1 MITKGDIV
9 NGALNWIRISGITVE
24 PNGDDVSISLQILD
38 DCMGE
43 LDLDIGY
50 YQPESYGQSLAS
62 DDSGLTTNF
71 AGPVKKIVAKSL
83 AVLYGKQ
90 GDPSLLQLAAEGER
104 SLERMTVEVAPAQYP
119 ETLPMGSGTEWPVL
133 DNHFYNVPVRG
144 DAQRVTFEQ
153 VMPINVDW
161 ANWLEG
167 RTLASVS
174 YEAEFTLSGET
185 MTDSTSTVVAA
196 FNKLGQHKL
205 CVKATDS
212 AGYTK
217 TNVYYYYVERC

>member
-50 YQPESYGQSLAS
+50 YQPASYGESES
-62 DDSGLTTNF
+62 GDDSGLTNKF

-90 GDPSLLQLAAEGER
+90 GDAALLQLAAEGER
-104 SLERMTVEVAPAQYP
+104 ALERMTVEVAPAQYP

-153 VMPINVDW
+153 VMPISVDW
-161 ANWLEG
+161 SNWLEG
-167 RTLASVS
+167 RTLASVV
-174 YEAEFTLSGET
+174 YDCEFTLTGET
-185 MTDSTSTVVAA
+185 FDDNTSSVVAT
-196 FNKLGQHKL
+196 FNKLGQQKL
-205 CVKATDS
+205 CAKATDS

-217 TNVYYYYVERC
+217 TNVCYYYVERC